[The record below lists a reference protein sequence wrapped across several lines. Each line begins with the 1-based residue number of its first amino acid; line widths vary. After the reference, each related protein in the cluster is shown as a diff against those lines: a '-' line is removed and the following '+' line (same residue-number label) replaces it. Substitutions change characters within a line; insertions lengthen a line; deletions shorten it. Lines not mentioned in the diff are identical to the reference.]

1 MKKIAKKNQ
10 IVIAT
15 LAVMIA
21 AAGYMNYSGKLFP
34 NKTKTQETNSELA
47 NKELLDIS
55 DEDAS
60 VSSGDMKSQEGD
72 SGSGADSNAG
82 STDDGSVDGTP
93 GEAVLTNGS
102 VSSVV
107 SQAKVSREQVRSKNK
122 ETLQNIID
130 NKNLSAEEKEKAVNQ
145 MVQMT
150 ETAEKE
156 SAAESLLAAKGF
168 HNSVVSITD
177 EGITLKK
184 IAKKNQI
191 VIATLAVMIAA
202 AGYMNYSGKLFPNKT
217 KTQETNSELANKELL
232 DISDEDASVS
242 SGDMKSQEG
251 DSGSGADS
259 NAGSTDDGSVDGT
272 PGEAVLT
279 NGSVS
284 SVVSQAKV
292 SREQVRSKNK
302 ETLQNIIDNK
312 NLSAEEKEKA
322 VNQMVQ
328 MTETAEKESAAES
341 LLAAKGFYNSVVSI
355 TDDQADVIV
364 GASELSDA
372 NRAQIEDIVTRKTGV
387 AAQNIVINPVNAD
400 SK

>member
-34 NKTKTQETNSELA
+34 NKTKTQEANSELA

-177 EGITLKK
+177 
-184 IAKKNQI
+184 
-191 VIATLAVMIAA
+191 
-202 AGYMNYSGKLFPNKT
+202 
-217 KTQETNSELANKELL
+217 
-232 DISDEDASVS
+232 
-242 SGDMKSQEG
+242 
-251 DSGSGADS
+251 
-259 NAGSTDDGSVDGT
+259 
-272 PGEAVLT
+272 
-279 NGSVS
+279 
-284 SVVSQAKV
+284 
-292 SREQVRSKNK
+292 
-302 ETLQNIIDNK
+302 
-312 NLSAEEKEKA
+312 
-322 VNQMVQ
+322 
-328 MTETAEKESAAES
+328 
-341 LLAAKGFYNSVVSI
+341 
-355 TDDQADVIV
+355 DQADVIV

>member
-93 GEAVLTNGS
+93 GEAGLTNGS

-177 EGITLKK
+177 
-184 IAKKNQI
+184 
-191 VIATLAVMIAA
+191 
-202 AGYMNYSGKLFPNKT
+202 
-217 KTQETNSELANKELL
+217 
-232 DISDEDASVS
+232 
-242 SGDMKSQEG
+242 
-251 DSGSGADS
+251 
-259 NAGSTDDGSVDGT
+259 
-272 PGEAVLT
+272 
-279 NGSVS
+279 
-284 SVVSQAKV
+284 
-292 SREQVRSKNK
+292 
-302 ETLQNIIDNK
+302 
-312 NLSAEEKEKA
+312 
-322 VNQMVQ
+322 
-328 MTETAEKESAAES
+328 
-341 LLAAKGFYNSVVSI
+341 
-355 TDDQADVIV
+355 DQADVIV

>member
-60 VSSGDMKSQEGD
+60 VSSGDMKSQDGD
-72 SGSGADSNAG
+72 SGSGTDSNAG

-177 EGITLKK
+177 
-184 IAKKNQI
+184 
-191 VIATLAVMIAA
+191 
-202 AGYMNYSGKLFPNKT
+202 
-217 KTQETNSELANKELL
+217 
-232 DISDEDASVS
+232 
-242 SGDMKSQEG
+242 
-251 DSGSGADS
+251 
-259 NAGSTDDGSVDGT
+259 
-272 PGEAVLT
+272 
-279 NGSVS
+279 
-284 SVVSQAKV
+284 
-292 SREQVRSKNK
+292 
-302 ETLQNIIDNK
+302 
-312 NLSAEEKEKA
+312 
-322 VNQMVQ
+322 
-328 MTETAEKESAAES
+328 
-341 LLAAKGFYNSVVSI
+341 
-355 TDDQADVIV
+355 DQADVIV

>member
-34 NKTKTQETNSELA
+34 NKTKTQGTNSELA

-177 EGITLKK
+177 
-184 IAKKNQI
+184 
-191 VIATLAVMIAA
+191 
-202 AGYMNYSGKLFPNKT
+202 
-217 KTQETNSELANKELL
+217 
-232 DISDEDASVS
+232 
-242 SGDMKSQEG
+242 
-251 DSGSGADS
+251 
-259 NAGSTDDGSVDGT
+259 
-272 PGEAVLT
+272 
-279 NGSVS
+279 
-284 SVVSQAKV
+284 
-292 SREQVRSKNK
+292 
-302 ETLQNIIDNK
+302 
-312 NLSAEEKEKA
+312 
-322 VNQMVQ
+322 
-328 MTETAEKESAAES
+328 
-341 LLAAKGFYNSVVSI
+341 
-355 TDDQADVIV
+355 DQADVIV
-364 GASELSDA
+364 GASELSDV

>member
-107 SQAKVSREQVRSKNK
+107 SQAKVSRDKVSSKNK

-177 EGITLKK
+177 
-184 IAKKNQI
+184 
-191 VIATLAVMIAA
+191 
-202 AGYMNYSGKLFPNKT
+202 
-217 KTQETNSELANKELL
+217 
-232 DISDEDASVS
+232 
-242 SGDMKSQEG
+242 
-251 DSGSGADS
+251 
-259 NAGSTDDGSVDGT
+259 
-272 PGEAVLT
+272 
-279 NGSVS
+279 
-284 SVVSQAKV
+284 
-292 SREQVRSKNK
+292 
-302 ETLQNIIDNK
+302 
-312 NLSAEEKEKA
+312 
-322 VNQMVQ
+322 
-328 MTETAEKESAAES
+328 
-341 LLAAKGFYNSVVSI
+341 
-355 TDDQADVIV
+355 DQADVIV

>member
-150 ETAEKE
+150 ETEEKE

-168 HNSVVSITD
+168 H
-177 EGITLKK
+177 
-184 IAKKNQI
+184 
-191 VIATLAVMIAA
+191 
-202 AGYMNYSGKLFPNKT
+202 
-217 KTQETNSELANKELL
+217 
-232 DISDEDASVS
+232 
-242 SGDMKSQEG
+242 
-251 DSGSGADS
+251 
-259 NAGSTDDGSVDGT
+259 
-272 PGEAVLT
+272 
-279 NGSVS
+279 
-284 SVVSQAKV
+284 
-292 SREQVRSKNK
+292 
-302 ETLQNIIDNK
+302 
-312 NLSAEEKEKA
+312 
-322 VNQMVQ
+322 
-328 MTETAEKESAAES
+328 
-341 LLAAKGFYNSVVSI
+341 NSVVSI

>member
-177 EGITLKK
+177 
-184 IAKKNQI
+184 
-191 VIATLAVMIAA
+191 
-202 AGYMNYSGKLFPNKT
+202 
-217 KTQETNSELANKELL
+217 
-232 DISDEDASVS
+232 
-242 SGDMKSQEG
+242 
-251 DSGSGADS
+251 
-259 NAGSTDDGSVDGT
+259 
-272 PGEAVLT
+272 
-279 NGSVS
+279 
-284 SVVSQAKV
+284 
-292 SREQVRSKNK
+292 
-302 ETLQNIIDNK
+302 
-312 NLSAEEKEKA
+312 
-322 VNQMVQ
+322 
-328 MTETAEKESAAES
+328 
-341 LLAAKGFYNSVVSI
+341 
-355 TDDQADVIV
+355 DQADVIV
-364 GASELSDA
+364 GASELRDA

>member
-177 EGITLKK
+177 
-184 IAKKNQI
+184 
-191 VIATLAVMIAA
+191 
-202 AGYMNYSGKLFPNKT
+202 
-217 KTQETNSELANKELL
+217 
-232 DISDEDASVS
+232 
-242 SGDMKSQEG
+242 
-251 DSGSGADS
+251 
-259 NAGSTDDGSVDGT
+259 
-272 PGEAVLT
+272 
-279 NGSVS
+279 
-284 SVVSQAKV
+284 
-292 SREQVRSKNK
+292 
-302 ETLQNIIDNK
+302 
-312 NLSAEEKEKA
+312 
-322 VNQMVQ
+322 
-328 MTETAEKESAAES
+328 
-341 LLAAKGFYNSVVSI
+341 
-355 TDDQADVIV
+355 DQADVIV

-387 AAQNIVINPVNAD
+387 AAQNIVINPANAD

>member
-1 MKKIAKKNQ
+1 MKRIAKKNQ

-177 EGITLKK
+177 
-184 IAKKNQI
+184 
-191 VIATLAVMIAA
+191 
-202 AGYMNYSGKLFPNKT
+202 
-217 KTQETNSELANKELL
+217 
-232 DISDEDASVS
+232 
-242 SGDMKSQEG
+242 
-251 DSGSGADS
+251 
-259 NAGSTDDGSVDGT
+259 
-272 PGEAVLT
+272 
-279 NGSVS
+279 
-284 SVVSQAKV
+284 
-292 SREQVRSKNK
+292 
-302 ETLQNIIDNK
+302 
-312 NLSAEEKEKA
+312 
-322 VNQMVQ
+322 
-328 MTETAEKESAAES
+328 
-341 LLAAKGFYNSVVSI
+341 
-355 TDDQADVIV
+355 DQADVIV

>member
-177 EGITLKK
+177 
-184 IAKKNQI
+184 
-191 VIATLAVMIAA
+191 
-202 AGYMNYSGKLFPNKT
+202 
-217 KTQETNSELANKELL
+217 
-232 DISDEDASVS
+232 
-242 SGDMKSQEG
+242 
-251 DSGSGADS
+251 
-259 NAGSTDDGSVDGT
+259 
-272 PGEAVLT
+272 
-279 NGSVS
+279 
-284 SVVSQAKV
+284 
-292 SREQVRSKNK
+292 
-302 ETLQNIIDNK
+302 
-312 NLSAEEKEKA
+312 
-322 VNQMVQ
+322 
-328 MTETAEKESAAES
+328 
-341 LLAAKGFYNSVVSI
+341 
-355 TDDQADVIV
+355 DQADVIV

-387 AAQNIVINPVNAD
+387 AAQNIVINQVNAD

>member
-1 MKKIAKKNQ
+1 LKKIAKKNQ

-34 NKTKTQETNSELA
+34 NKAKTQETNSELA

-177 EGITLKK
+177 
-184 IAKKNQI
+184 
-191 VIATLAVMIAA
+191 
-202 AGYMNYSGKLFPNKT
+202 
-217 KTQETNSELANKELL
+217 
-232 DISDEDASVS
+232 
-242 SGDMKSQEG
+242 
-251 DSGSGADS
+251 
-259 NAGSTDDGSVDGT
+259 
-272 PGEAVLT
+272 
-279 NGSVS
+279 
-284 SVVSQAKV
+284 
-292 SREQVRSKNK
+292 
-302 ETLQNIIDNK
+302 
-312 NLSAEEKEKA
+312 
-322 VNQMVQ
+322 
-328 MTETAEKESAAES
+328 
-341 LLAAKGFYNSVVSI
+341 
-355 TDDQADVIV
+355 DQADVIV

>member
-177 EGITLKK
+177 
-184 IAKKNQI
+184 
-191 VIATLAVMIAA
+191 
-202 AGYMNYSGKLFPNKT
+202 
-217 KTQETNSELANKELL
+217 
-232 DISDEDASVS
+232 
-242 SGDMKSQEG
+242 
-251 DSGSGADS
+251 
-259 NAGSTDDGSVDGT
+259 
-272 PGEAVLT
+272 
-279 NGSVS
+279 
-284 SVVSQAKV
+284 
-292 SREQVRSKNK
+292 
-302 ETLQNIIDNK
+302 
-312 NLSAEEKEKA
+312 
-322 VNQMVQ
+322 
-328 MTETAEKESAAES
+328 
-341 LLAAKGFYNSVVSI
+341 
-355 TDDQADVIV
+355 DQADVIV

-372 NRAQIEDIVTRKTGV
+372 NHAQIEDIVTRKTGV

>member
-34 NKTKTQETNSELA
+34 NKTKTQETNS
-47 NKELLDIS
+47 IS

-130 NKNLSAEEKEKAVNQ
+130 NKNLSAEEKEKAVNP

-168 HNSVVSITD
+168 H
-177 EGITLKK
+177 
-184 IAKKNQI
+184 
-191 VIATLAVMIAA
+191 
-202 AGYMNYSGKLFPNKT
+202 
-217 KTQETNSELANKELL
+217 
-232 DISDEDASVS
+232 
-242 SGDMKSQEG
+242 
-251 DSGSGADS
+251 
-259 NAGSTDDGSVDGT
+259 
-272 PGEAVLT
+272 
-279 NGSVS
+279 
-284 SVVSQAKV
+284 
-292 SREQVRSKNK
+292 
-302 ETLQNIIDNK
+302 
-312 NLSAEEKEKA
+312 
-322 VNQMVQ
+322 
-328 MTETAEKESAAES
+328 
-341 LLAAKGFYNSVVSI
+341 NSVVSI

>member
-47 NKELLDIS
+47 NKKLLDIS

-177 EGITLKK
+177 
-184 IAKKNQI
+184 
-191 VIATLAVMIAA
+191 
-202 AGYMNYSGKLFPNKT
+202 
-217 KTQETNSELANKELL
+217 
-232 DISDEDASVS
+232 
-242 SGDMKSQEG
+242 
-251 DSGSGADS
+251 
-259 NAGSTDDGSVDGT
+259 
-272 PGEAVLT
+272 
-279 NGSVS
+279 
-284 SVVSQAKV
+284 
-292 SREQVRSKNK
+292 
-302 ETLQNIIDNK
+302 
-312 NLSAEEKEKA
+312 
-322 VNQMVQ
+322 
-328 MTETAEKESAAES
+328 
-341 LLAAKGFYNSVVSI
+341 
-355 TDDQADVIV
+355 DQADVIV

>member
-60 VSSGDMKSQEGD
+60 VSSGGMKSQEGD

-177 EGITLKK
+177 
-184 IAKKNQI
+184 
-191 VIATLAVMIAA
+191 
-202 AGYMNYSGKLFPNKT
+202 
-217 KTQETNSELANKELL
+217 
-232 DISDEDASVS
+232 
-242 SGDMKSQEG
+242 
-251 DSGSGADS
+251 
-259 NAGSTDDGSVDGT
+259 
-272 PGEAVLT
+272 
-279 NGSVS
+279 
-284 SVVSQAKV
+284 
-292 SREQVRSKNK
+292 
-302 ETLQNIIDNK
+302 
-312 NLSAEEKEKA
+312 
-322 VNQMVQ
+322 
-328 MTETAEKESAAES
+328 
-341 LLAAKGFYNSVVSI
+341 
-355 TDDQADVIV
+355 DQADVIV

>member
-168 HNSVVSITD
+168 HNSIVSI
-177 EGITLKK
+177 
-184 IAKKNQI
+184 
-191 VIATLAVMIAA
+191 M
-202 AGYMNYSGKLFPNKT
+202 
-217 KTQETNSELANKELL
+217 
-232 DISDEDASVS
+232 
-242 SGDMKSQEG
+242 
-251 DSGSGADS
+251 
-259 NAGSTDDGSVDGT
+259 
-272 PGEAVLT
+272 
-279 NGSVS
+279 
-284 SVVSQAKV
+284 
-292 SREQVRSKNK
+292 
-302 ETLQNIIDNK
+302 
-312 NLSAEEKEKA
+312 
-322 VNQMVQ
+322 
-328 MTETAEKESAAES
+328 
-341 LLAAKGFYNSVVSI
+341 
-355 TDDQADVIV
+355 DDQADVIV

>member
-1 MKKIAKKNQ
+1 MKTIAKKNQ

-177 EGITLKK
+177 
-184 IAKKNQI
+184 
-191 VIATLAVMIAA
+191 
-202 AGYMNYSGKLFPNKT
+202 
-217 KTQETNSELANKELL
+217 
-232 DISDEDASVS
+232 
-242 SGDMKSQEG
+242 
-251 DSGSGADS
+251 
-259 NAGSTDDGSVDGT
+259 
-272 PGEAVLT
+272 
-279 NGSVS
+279 
-284 SVVSQAKV
+284 
-292 SREQVRSKNK
+292 
-302 ETLQNIIDNK
+302 
-312 NLSAEEKEKA
+312 
-322 VNQMVQ
+322 
-328 MTETAEKESAAES
+328 
-341 LLAAKGFYNSVVSI
+341 
-355 TDDQADVIV
+355 DQADVIV

>member
-156 SAAESLLAAKGF
+156 SAAESLLAVKGF
-168 HNSVVSITD
+168 H
-177 EGITLKK
+177 
-184 IAKKNQI
+184 
-191 VIATLAVMIAA
+191 
-202 AGYMNYSGKLFPNKT
+202 
-217 KTQETNSELANKELL
+217 
-232 DISDEDASVS
+232 
-242 SGDMKSQEG
+242 
-251 DSGSGADS
+251 
-259 NAGSTDDGSVDGT
+259 
-272 PGEAVLT
+272 
-279 NGSVS
+279 
-284 SVVSQAKV
+284 
-292 SREQVRSKNK
+292 
-302 ETLQNIIDNK
+302 
-312 NLSAEEKEKA
+312 
-322 VNQMVQ
+322 
-328 MTETAEKESAAES
+328 
-341 LLAAKGFYNSVVSI
+341 NSVVSI

>member
-1 MKKIAKKNQ
+1 MKKIARKNQ

-107 SQAKVSREQVRSKNK
+107 SQARVSREQVRSKNK
-122 ETLQNIID
+122 VTLQNIID
-130 NKNLSAEEKEKAVNQ
+130 NKNLSAEEKVKAVNQ

-168 HNSVVSITD
+168 H
-177 EGITLKK
+177 
-184 IAKKNQI
+184 
-191 VIATLAVMIAA
+191 
-202 AGYMNYSGKLFPNKT
+202 
-217 KTQETNSELANKELL
+217 
-232 DISDEDASVS
+232 
-242 SGDMKSQEG
+242 
-251 DSGSGADS
+251 
-259 NAGSTDDGSVDGT
+259 
-272 PGEAVLT
+272 
-279 NGSVS
+279 
-284 SVVSQAKV
+284 
-292 SREQVRSKNK
+292 
-302 ETLQNIIDNK
+302 
-312 NLSAEEKEKA
+312 
-322 VNQMVQ
+322 
-328 MTETAEKESAAES
+328 
-341 LLAAKGFYNSVVSI
+341 NSVVSI

>member
-122 ETLQNIID
+122 DTLQNIID

-177 EGITLKK
+177 
-184 IAKKNQI
+184 
-191 VIATLAVMIAA
+191 
-202 AGYMNYSGKLFPNKT
+202 
-217 KTQETNSELANKELL
+217 
-232 DISDEDASVS
+232 
-242 SGDMKSQEG
+242 
-251 DSGSGADS
+251 
-259 NAGSTDDGSVDGT
+259 
-272 PGEAVLT
+272 
-279 NGSVS
+279 
-284 SVVSQAKV
+284 
-292 SREQVRSKNK
+292 
-302 ETLQNIIDNK
+302 
-312 NLSAEEKEKA
+312 
-322 VNQMVQ
+322 
-328 MTETAEKESAAES
+328 
-341 LLAAKGFYNSVVSI
+341 
-355 TDDQADVIV
+355 DQADVIV

>member
-93 GEAVLTNGS
+93 REAVLTNGS

-177 EGITLKK
+177 
-184 IAKKNQI
+184 
-191 VIATLAVMIAA
+191 
-202 AGYMNYSGKLFPNKT
+202 
-217 KTQETNSELANKELL
+217 
-232 DISDEDASVS
+232 
-242 SGDMKSQEG
+242 
-251 DSGSGADS
+251 
-259 NAGSTDDGSVDGT
+259 
-272 PGEAVLT
+272 
-279 NGSVS
+279 
-284 SVVSQAKV
+284 
-292 SREQVRSKNK
+292 
-302 ETLQNIIDNK
+302 
-312 NLSAEEKEKA
+312 
-322 VNQMVQ
+322 
-328 MTETAEKESAAES
+328 
-341 LLAAKGFYNSVVSI
+341 
-355 TDDQADVIV
+355 DQADVIV